1 MTSRNDKRIRRIEHK
16 CDRIISEL
24 ASLRR
29 CLYSRSND
37 IDVTIERM
45 HNNARELRKESE
57 YATRFLNKL
66 LHSKNRPFAIKVD
79 GVCKADDCKERFF
92 AIGGGMWRGDGVGFL
107 EIFCPGRENSGWKM
121 WRCSKIIANFVV

>member
-1 MTSRNDKRIRRIEHK
+1 MTSRNDKRIRRIERK

-29 CLYSRSND
+29 CLYSRSSD

-57 YATRFLNKL
+57 YATRFFNKL

-92 AIGGGMWRGDGVGFL
+92 AICGGMWWGMVWVFGRYFARGEKIVGGK
-107 EIFCPGRENSGWKM
+107 CGDARK
-121 WRCSKIIANFVV
+121 

>member
-1 MTSRNDKRIRRIEHK
+1 MTSRNDKRIRRIERK

-29 CLYSRSND
+29 CLYSRSSD

-92 AIGGGMWRGDGVGFL
+92 TIGGGMWWGMVWVFGRYFARGGKIVGGK
-107 EIFCPGRENSGWKM
+107 CGDARK
-121 WRCSKIIANFVV
+121 

>member
-1 MTSRNDKRIRRIEHK
+1 MTSRNDKRIRRIERK

-29 CLYSRSND
+29 CLYSRSSD

-45 HNNARELRKESE
+45 HNHARELRKESE
-57 YATRFLNKL
+57 YATRFFNKL

-92 AIGGGMWRGDGVGFL
+92 AIGGGDVAGGWCGFFVDIL
-107 EIFCPGRENSGWKM
+107 PGEGK
-121 WRCSKIIANFVV
+121 

>member
-1 MTSRNDKRIRRIEHK
+1 MTSRNYKQIRRIEHK

-29 CLYSRSND
+29 CFYSRSSD

-57 YATRFLNKL
+57 YATRFFNKL

-92 AIGGGMWRGDGVGFL
+92 AIGGGWCGFFGDIL
-107 EIFCPGRENSGWKM
+107 PGEGK
-121 WRCSKIIANFVV
+121 

>member
-29 CLYSRSND
+29 CFYSRSSD

-57 YATRFLNKL
+57 YATRFFNKL

-79 GVCKADDCKERFF
+79 GVCKADDCIERFF
-92 AIGGGMWRGDGVGFL
+92 AIGGGMWWCGCVVFL

>member
-1 MTSRNDKRIRRIEHK
+1 MTSRNNKRIRRIERK

-29 CLYSRSND
+29 CFYSRSSD

-92 AIGGGMWRGDGVGFL
+92 VIGGGMWWGMVCFFGDIL
-107 EIFCPGRENSGWKM
+107 PGEGK
-121 WRCSKIIANFVV
+121 

>member
-1 MTSRNDKRIRRIEHK
+1 MNSRNDKRIRRIEHK

-29 CLYSRSND
+29 CFYSRSSD

-57 YATRFLNKL
+57 CATRFLNKL
-66 LHSKNRPFAIKVD
+66 LHS
-79 GVCKADDCKERFF
+79 
-92 AIGGGMWRGDGVGFL
+92 M
-107 EIFCPGRENSGWKM
+107 
-121 WRCSKIIANFVV
+121 SK

>member
-29 CLYSRSND
+29 CLYSRSSD

-92 AIGGGMWRGDGVGFL
+92 AIGGGMWRGMVWVFWRYFARGGKIVGGK
-107 EIFCPGRENSGWKM
+107 CGDARK
-121 WRCSKIIANFVV
+121 

>member
-29 CLYSRSND
+29 CFYSRSSD

-45 HNNARELRKESE
+45 HNNARELHKESE
-57 YATRFLNKL
+57 YATRFFNKL

-79 GVCKADDCKERFF
+79 GVCKADDSKERFF
-92 AIGGGMWRGDGVGFL
+92 AIGGGMWWGMVWVFWRYFARGGKIVGGK
-107 EIFCPGRENSGWKM
+107 CGDARK
-121 WRCSKIIANFVV
+121 

>member
-1 MTSRNDKRIRRIEHK
+1 MTSRNDKRIRRIERK

-29 CLYSRSND
+29 CLYSRSSD

-45 HNNARELRKESE
+45 HNNALELRKESE

-79 GVCKADDCKERFF
+79 GVCKADDCKGSFNLQS
-92 AIGGGMWRGDGVGFL
+92 AGGWCGCVGFW

>member
-29 CLYSRSND
+29 CFYSRSSD

-92 AIGGGMWRGDGVGFL
+92 AIGGGLCLGDVVVFWRYFARGGKIVGGKCGDA
-107 EIFCPGRENSGWKM
+107 RK
-121 WRCSKIIANFVV
+121 

>member
-1 MTSRNDKRIRRIEHK
+1 MTSRNDKRIRCIEHK

-29 CLYSRSND
+29 CFYSRSND

-57 YATRFLNKL
+57 YATRFFNKL

-92 AIGGGMWRGDGVGFL
+92 AIGGGMWWGMAWVFGRYFARGGK
-107 EIFCPGRENSGWKM
+107 NSGWKM

>member
-29 CLYSRSND
+29 CFYSRSSD

-92 AIGGGMWRGDGVGFL
+92 AIGGGMWWGMVWVFGRYFARGEKIVGGK
-107 EIFCPGRENSGWKM
+107 CGDARK
-121 WRCSKIIANFVV
+121 

>member
-29 CLYSRSND
+29 CFYSRSSD

-79 GVCKADDCKERFF
+79 GVCKADDSKERFF
-92 AIGGGMWRGDGVGFL
+92 IIGGWGCGGGWCGFL
-107 EIFCPGRENSGWKM
+107 EIFCSGRENSGWKM

>member
-1 MTSRNDKRIRRIEHK
+1 MKSRNDKRIRRIEHK

-24 ASLRR
+24 AALRR

-45 HNNARELRKESE
+45 HNNALELRKDSE

-66 LHSKNRPFAIKVD
+66 LHSKNRPFAMKVD
-79 GVCKADDCKERFF
+79 GVCKADDLQRDGSLQS
-92 AIGGGMWRGDGVGFL
+92 AGGCGGDGVVF
-107 EIFCPGRENSGWKM
+107 
-121 WRCSKIIANFVV
+121 WRYFARGGKIVGGKCGDARK

>member
-29 CLYSRSND
+29 CFYSRSSD

-45 HNNARELRKESE
+45 HNNALELRRANTPLVSSTNCYIQRTVPLQSKWMV
-57 YATRFLNKL
+57 YARLMIAKSGSL
-66 LHSKNRPFAIKVD
+66 QSVGR
-79 GVCKADDCKERFF
+79 C
-92 AIGGGMWRGDGVGFL
+92 GGGWCGFFGDILPVEG
-107 EIFCPGRENSGWKM
+107 K
-121 WRCSKIIANFVV
+121 

>member
-29 CLYSRSND
+29 CFYSRSSD

-92 AIGGGMWRGDGVGFL
+92 AISGGMWWGMVWVFGRYFARGGKIVGGK
-107 EIFCPGRENSGWKM
+107 CGDARK
-121 WRCSKIIANFVV
+121 

>member
-29 CLYSRSND
+29 CFYSRSSD

-92 AIGGGMWRGDGVGFL
+92 AIGGEMWWGMVWAFWRYFARGGKIVGGKCGDA
-107 EIFCPGRENSGWKM
+107 RK
-121 WRCSKIIANFVV
+121 